1 MLIVC
6 DNCGAEYEVDV
17 DDDVGS
23 APGRGL
29 RFRCNACGHT
39 FSISDDSA
47 HSGELASDGGVSH
60 PPIGDGGAPPMLLKQ
75 EGKVYQVE
83 DVATLQRWIVERR
96 VLREDLLS
104 IGGLKWEP
112 VGGRRDLQ
120 IFFHLVEHAERLALT
135 SGGGG
140 AAPPPLSDLPDRD
153 PMEGRAP
160 WETGAAGPP
169 VEEGTTNEED
179 LATPEADEDDLD
191 EGTDA
196 GLPVDLPA
204 VLDLGGPEDDALSA
218 PDPRN
223 VVPVQL
229 APAPVAPAPDP
240 VAPAGAAPVRA
251 PGDGVVSRG
260 GSMPNLADPLG
271 DPSLEDTEEQ
281 SSEPKQGELPSLVI
295 GLDPEPGLS
304 RDMLFPEE
312 TGGAPR
318 AIRPDED
325 DWREPAPPRGGVPG
339 WVVGAAVVLLALGL
353 GWWALRGRTPEAPPA
368 PSTAAVTPSSPP
380 ASTPATPAPASPDAE
395 PAPVAEPEPAAVEP
409 AAEPAPVAEPA
420 AAQPA
425 PVAQPQPAA
434 QPAPAAA
441 ARTPAPPAPAAQPTA
456 QPAAAQPTAQP
467 AAAQPK
473 PAPSPKKR
481 IDQGWAAIERGA
493 YSEARTAF
501 QEALDAQPGSSDA
514 RFGLGYANEKLG
526 NRAAAVDLYC
536 RVAASGSGDPK
547 IEAEGRLR
555 ALDQSCP

>member
-47 HSGELASDGGVSH
+47 HSNELASDGAGASN
-60 PPIGDGGAPPMLLKQ
+60 PGAEDGPPPMLLKQ

-120 IFFHLVEHAERLALT
+120 IFFHLVEHAERLSLT

-140 AAPPPLSDLPDRD
+140 SAPPPLADLPDRD
-153 PMEGRAP
+153 PLEGRAP
-160 WETGAAGPP
+160 WETGPAGPP
-169 VEEGTTNEED
+169 VEEGGTNEED
-179 LATPEADEDDLD
+179 LATPEAEEDDLD

-204 VLDLGGPEDDALSA
+204 ALDLGGVDHDALAA

-223 VVPVQL
+223 VMPPAARPPGPQD
-229 APAPVAPAPDP
+229 APAAT
-240 VAPAGAAPVRA
+240 R
-251 PGDGVVSRG
+251 GVEVPPSV
-260 GSMPNLADPLG
+260 PNLAGPTL
-271 DPSLEDTEEQ
+271 DPSQEDTEEQ
-281 SSEPKQGELPSLVI
+281 ESSPRGELSSLVI

-312 TGGAPR
+312 TEEAPR
-318 AIRPDED
+318 RPAGDED
-325 DWREPAPPRGGVPG
+325 WRDETPRGGVPG
-339 WVVGAAVVLLALGL
+339 WLIGGAVVLVALGL
-353 GWWALRGRTPEAPPA
+353 GWWALSGRQAGPDAPP
-368 PSTAAVTPSSPP
+368 P
-380 ASTPATPAPASPDAE
+380 ARTEATPAATAPAAPP
-395 PAPVAEPEPAAVEP
+395 PAAPPPAATEPAATEP
-409 AAEPAPVAEPA
+409 AATEPA
-420 AAQPA
+420 ATEPA
-425 PVAQPQPAA
+425 ATEPAAPPPAAPPPAATAPAAPPPAATAPAATAPAA
-434 QPAPAAA
+434 QAARAEAPAPAAV
-441 ARTPAPPAPAAQPTA
+441 
-456 QPAAAQPTAQP
+456 
-467 AAAQPK
+467 
-473 PAPSPKKR
+473 SPKKR

-493 YSEARTAF
+493 YGDARSSF
-501 QEALDAQPGSSDA
+501 QAALDAQPGSSEA

-526 NRAAAVDLYC
+526 NQSAAVDLYC
-536 RVAASGSGDPK
+536 RVAATGKGDPK

-555 ALDQSCP
+555 ALDATCP